1 MYKESYRQAKEQGY
15 VYKLL
20 DFKSDVP
27 EVNVEFDNMRKYVDE
42 FLKKI

>member
-20 DFKSDVP
+20 DVKSDVP
-27 EVNVEFDNMRKYVDE
+27 EANAEFDDMRKYVDE
-42 FLKKI
+42 FLMEI